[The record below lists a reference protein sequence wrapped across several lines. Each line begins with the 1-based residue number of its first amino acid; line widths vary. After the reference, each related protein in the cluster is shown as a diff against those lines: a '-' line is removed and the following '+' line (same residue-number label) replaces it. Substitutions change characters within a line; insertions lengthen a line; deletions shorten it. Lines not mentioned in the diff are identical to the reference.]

1 MAMTATF
8 NDLVQPSTPFSFEPR
23 GWLARIKNVSK
34 NLTDKAIELGNTD
47 ITLKKAVSALT
58 NSVKAAWNSSREDK
72 AWVGLTVAAGIG
84 AKLGALS
91 ALSLASGGTVAAAL
105 VGGLA
110 VGVTKSLITSYRES
124 KKEEGQSF
132 VRSFFSKKTLMTT
145 VSTTALSA
153 ATFGALGA
161 FESLTG
167 VNIAEKMG
175 QGLHHAFNAV
185 AKFGKTAGEFEFS
198 LISGAHAATLEDSA
212 PAKVTIAAVVSA
224 PVAPQPISEQP
235 VPVASRPTQ
244 RIASVRPIVEPIST
258 AYKSEYA
265 VERLRTLLIEAG
277 EVPKENAT
285 ALELAKQLYPD
296 TKNPDS
302 LVRALESQA
311 PQPVLQ
317 PKPAQPAQAKVAA
330 NTPKPDVRSPVRV
343 TLPDGTVRDVKMP
356 SLPDIKAEWKLA
368 FDKVYGQELDRLA
381 RAEYQSQFG
390 EEAPNHLRPFDI
402 VKLINPEDANHRLA
416 TLVRQAEDLATETL
430 PPEKMRG
437 ACLSDLPATEASHQ
451 ARGRVL
457 PNICSVDTD
466 APIQTGQYI
475 TMRDV
480 GEPIAKPAK
489 RGLWDGIRA
498 IFAGATTPA
507 HEFMGEVIGDI
518 QINDMAGAKLA
529 L

>member
-8 NDLVQPSTPFSFEPR
+8 NDLVKPSTSFGFAPR
-23 GWLARIKNVSK
+23 SWLARIKNASK
-34 NLTDKAIELGNTD
+34 NLTEKAIELGNTD
-47 ITLKKAVSALT
+47 ITLEKAVSALT

-84 AKLGALS
+84 AKLATF
-91 ALSLASGGTVAAAL
+91 SLLNVASGGTVTAAL
-105 VGGLA
+105 IGGAA

-145 VSTTALSA
+145 ASTTALSA
-153 ATFGALGA
+153 ATFGVLGA

-167 VNIAEKMG
+167 VNIAEKIG
-175 QGLHHAFNAV
+175 QGLHHAFNVA

-198 LISGAHAATLEDSA
+198 LISGAHAATIEGPA
-212 PAKVTIAAVVSA
+212 PAKVTTAAVVSA
-224 PVAPQPISEQP
+224 PVAPQLISEQP
-235 VPVASRPTQ
+235 APVASRPTQ

-285 ALELAKQLYPD
+285 AIELARQFYPE
-296 TKNPDS
+296 TKNLDS
-302 LVRALESQA
+302 LIRALENQA
-311 PQPVLQ
+311 PQPT
-317 PKPAQPAQAKVAA
+317 QAKVATA
-330 NTPKPDVRSPVRV
+330 TLIKPDAKPPVKI
-343 TLPDGTVRDVKMP
+343 TLPDGTVRAVQMP
-356 SLPDIKAEWKLA
+356 PLPDIKAEWKLA

-390 EEAPNHLRPFDI
+390 NEAPSHLKTFDI
-402 VKLINPEDANHRLA
+402 VKLINPENTSKYLTELIRK
-416 TLVRQAEDLATETL
+416 AEDLATEAL

-457 PNICSVDTD
+457 PNICSVDND
-466 APIQTGQYI
+466 APIQADQYI

-480 GEPIAKPAK
+480 GEPIPKPEK
-489 RGLWDGIRA
+489 RGLWDGVRA

-507 HEFMGEVIGDI
+507 HEFMGEAIGRV
-518 QINDMAGAKLA
+518 QINDMVGAKLA
-529 L
+529 IGLR

>member
-1 MAMTATF
+1 MVMTATF
-8 NDLVQPSTPFSFEPR
+8 NDLVKSSTSFGFAPR
-23 GWLARIKNVSK
+23 SWLARIKNVSK
-34 NLTDKAIELGNTD
+34 NLTEKAIELGNTD
-47 ITLKKAVSALT
+47 ITLEKAVSALT

-84 AKLGALS
+84 AKLATF
-91 ALSLASGGTVAAAL
+91 SLLNVASGGTVTAAL
-105 VGGLA
+105 IGGAA

-145 VSTTALSA
+145 ASTTALSA
-153 ATFGALGA
+153 ATFGVLGA

-167 VNIAEKMG
+167 VNIAEKIG
-175 QGLHHAFNAV
+175 QGLRLAFNTA
-185 AKFGKTAGEFEFS
+185 AKFGKTAGQFAFNHIPMGS
-198 LISGAHAATLEDSA
+198 VHAATFSDYRPVQSTA
-212 PAKVTIAAVVSA
+212 IATNA
-224 PVAPQPISEQP
+224 PVAPQLISEQP
-235 VPVASRPTQ
+235 APVASRPTQ

-285 ALELAKQLYPD
+285 AIELARQFYPE
-296 TKNPDS
+296 TKNLDS
-302 LVRALESQA
+302 LIRALENQA
-311 PQPVLQ
+311 PQPT
-317 PKPAQPAQAKVAA
+317 QAKVATA
-330 NTPKPDVRSPVRV
+330 TLIKPDAKPPVKI
-343 TLPDGTVRDVKMP
+343 TLPDGTVRAVQMP
-356 SLPDIKAEWKLA
+356 PLPDIKAEWKLA

-390 EEAPNHLRPFDI
+390 NEAPSHLKTFDI
-402 VKLINPEDANHRLA
+402 VKLINPENTSKYLTELIRK
-416 TLVRQAEDLATETL
+416 AEDLATEAL

-457 PNICSVDTD
+457 PNICSVDND
-466 APIQTGQYI
+466 APIQANQYI

-480 GEPIAKPAK
+480 GEPIPKPEK
-489 RGLWDGIRA
+489 RGLWDGVRA

-507 HEFMGEVIGDI
+507 HEFMGEAIGRV
-518 QINDMAGAKLA
+518 QINDMVGAKLA
-529 L
+529 IGLR

>member
-1 MAMTATF
+1 MVMTATF
-8 NDLVQPSTPFSFEPR
+8 NDFVKSSTSFGFAPR
-23 GWLARIKNVSK
+23 SWLARIKNVSI
-34 NLTDKAIELGNTD
+34 NLTDKAIELANTE
-47 ITLKKAVSALT
+47 ITLEKAVSALT

-84 AKLGALS
+84 AKLATF
-91 ALSLASGGTVAAAL
+91 SLLNVASGGTVTAAL
-105 VGGLA
+105 IGGAA

-145 VSTTALSA
+145 ASTTALSA
-153 ATFGALGA
+153 ATFGALSA

-167 VNIAEKMG
+167 MNIGEKIG
-175 QGLHHAFNAV
+175 QGLHHAFNVA

-198 LISGAHAATLEDSA
+198 LISGAHAATIEGPA
-212 PAKVTIAAVVSA
+212 PAKVTTAAVVSA
-224 PVAPQPISEQP
+224 PVAPQLISEQP
-235 VPVASRPTQ
+235 APVASRSTQ

-311 PQPVLQ
+311 PQPLQ
-317 PKPAQPAQAKVAA
+317 AAAQPDKITAT
-330 NTPKPDVRSPVRV
+330 TPKPDIRSPVRV
-343 TLPDGTVRDVKMP
+343 TLPDGTVRAVQMP
-356 SLPDIKAEWKLA
+356 PLPDIKAEWKLA
-368 FDKVYGQELDRLA
+368 FDKVHGQELDRLA

-390 EEAPNHLRPFDI
+390 NEAPSHLKTFDI
-402 VKLINPEDANHRLA
+402 VKLINPENANHHLA
-416 TLVRQAEDLATETL
+416 TLVRQAEDLATDAL
-430 PPEKMRG
+430 PFEKMRG

-466 APIQTGQYI
+466 APIQAGQYI

-480 GEPIAKPAK
+480 GEPITKSEK
-489 RGLWDGIRA
+489 RGLWDGVRA

-507 HEFMGEVIGDI
+507 HKFMGEVIGDI
-518 QINDMAGAKLA
+518 QINDMAHGKLA